1 MLEFPIANFTFVE
14 MMAKINRTLRFI
26 ILLTCFIARKDLHAG
41 NPEKAFERLQL
52 FDYFKARELFI
63 KCLKKDPATGAYGLA
78 KIYSTPDNP
87 FYNLDSARTKII
99 LCDSAY
105 HRLKEKKKIEL
116 NRLGI
121 YPESIAIL
129 KDTICLRAMR
139 EAENQNSVSR
149 FNHYLSN
156 YEFCGQKEYAKE
168 IRNSIAYK
176 EARSLNTSDAYKQFM
191 ALYPEAAEVSDAMNR
206 YHERVFEEETQSH
219 QLGAYERFLS
229 LYPESP
235 FSMQAERKIYELSTS
250 QGTIS
255 EHKAFIS
262 RYPENSYVKESWRE
276 IYRISMQDY
285 DEQTFLR
292 FRFEFP
298 DYPFEEELESDYKLQ
313 SSLFLPFKKGSLWG
327 YINQEGIEMIPA
339 LYEEVNYFSEGLAVV
354 LKDGQYGYINKR
366 GKVIIPFMW
375 DDADPFI
382 NHCAVVSRKG
392 KYGLLGRNGDLLI
405 PLEYDELT
413 EPVEE
418 ICVVMKDNRA
428 AYSDIRGHII
438 TGFDFD
444 VAEDFRNGFA
454 IVGSDDLYGLINRR
468 GDIAVEIAYDHLSW
482 ASEDLLKASLNGK
495 WGFINRVGQVILPL
509 IYDAAGSF
517 SEDKALV
524 ALNGKCGFVN
534 TEGRIIIPL
543 NFRFTEHMLNS
554 AVFRNGYVLLANKGR
569 NTVLDSLGNKL
580 HFPSYENT
588 GIPNE
593 GLIPVQKNR
602 KWGFADTAGRLKI
615 PCTFQEVSAF
625 TNGTAIVRSNNLSGI
640 IDTTGNWILSPDY
653 DAVNRTSGHFIL
665 QKHGLYGMFSRKGIL
680 IADCDYDRVEIL
692 FDRVAMLQKDDTR
705 TYVSI
710 ASGDIIWGRV
720 D

>member
-1 MLEFPIANFTFVE
+1 VSFTFAGMIAN
-14 MMAKINRTLRFI
+14 ANRNLHFI
-26 ILLTCFIARKDLHAG
+26 ILLIGFITWKDLQAG
-41 NPEKAFERLQL
+41 NPEKAFERLKV

-63 KCLKKDPATGAYGLA
+63 KCLKKDPATGGYGLA
-78 KIYSTPDNP
+78 RIYSTPDNP
-87 FYNLDSARTKII
+87 FYNLDSASVKIL
-99 LCDSAY
+99 LCDSVFQQ
-105 HRLKEKKKIEL
+105 LKDKKKLEL
-116 NRLGI
+116 NKLGI
-121 YPESIAIL
+121 HAESISAL
-129 KDTICLRAMR
+129 KDSICRRAMR
-139 EAENQNSVSR
+139 EAENQYSVTR
-149 FNHYLSN
+149 FNHYLN
-156 YEFCGQKEYAKE
+156 HYAFCGQREYATE
-168 IRNSIAYK
+168 MRNTIAFR
-176 EARSLNTSDAYKQFM
+176 EARNLNTSEAYKQFM
-191 ALYPEAAEVSDAMNR
+191 ALYPDASEMRDATNR
-206 YHERVFEEETQSH
+206 YHERVFEEETQSR

-235 FSMQAERKIYELSTS
+235 FRMQAERMIYSLSTS

-255 EHKAFIS
+255 EHKAFID
-262 RYPENSYVKESWRE
+262 RYPDNRYVKESWRE
-276 IYRISMQDY
+276 IYRLSMQDY

-292 FRFEFP
+292 FRFDFP
-298 DYPFEEELESDYKLQ
+298 DYPFEEELESDYKIQ
-313 SSLFLPFKKGSLWG
+313 SSLFLPFKKGNLWG
-327 YINQEGIEMIPA
+327 YINQDGIEMIPA

-366 GKVIIPFMW
+366 GKVVIPFMW
-375 DDADPFI
+375 DDAEPFI

-418 ICVVMKDNRA
+418 ICVVMKDNRS
-428 AYSDIRGHII
+428 AYMDIRGNVI

-454 IVGSDDLYGLINRR
+454 IVGSDDLYGLINHS
-468 GDIAVEIAYDHLSW
+468 GETVVEISYDHLSW
-482 ASEDLLKASLNGK
+482 ASDDLLKASLNGK

-509 IYDAAGSF
+509 IYDATGSF
-517 SEDKALV
+517 SEARALV

-534 TEGRIIIPL
+534 TAGDIIIPL
-543 NFRFTEHMLNS
+543 NYRFTENMLSS
-554 AVFRNGYVLLANKGR
+554 AVFRNGFVLMTFKGK
-569 NTVLDSLGNKL
+569 NTVLDSLGNRL
-580 HFPSYENT
+580 QFSSYENT

-593 GLIPVQKNR
+593 GFIPVQKNR
-602 KWGFADTAGRLKI
+602 KWGFADIAGRLKI
-615 PCTFQEVSAF
+615 PCTFQEVSTF
-625 TNGTAIVRSNNLSGI
+625 TNSTAIGRTNNLNGI
-640 IDTTGNWILSPDY
+640 IDTTGNWMLSPDY
-653 DAVNRTSGHFIL
+653 EAVSRVSGHFIL

-692 FDRVAMLQKDDTR
+692 FDRVAMLQKEDTR